1 MTRYRNL
8 ARLALATV
16 ALATPAAA
24 SDPATFPFPPCLR
37 LETAEGAI
45 LIELAPDAAP
55 AAVAAIGR
63 LARGPIYDAAVLPN
77 PDAAQGTG
85 YFDGQPFDFAKPKL
99 ELRLAGRAPAAAFAV
114 SAELDAAA
122 VGLDE
127 QLVADAGEAMDRL
140 QMELLPARKRPTSE
154 RRATPRLEEWA
165 ERLEQGG
172 YDPSFL
178 VGTSRKELLEAIG
191 YRFTD
196 GLATRPAVRGAVALV
211 PSSPTE
217 ATMTLAILL
226 ADHPRRTGRWVV
238 VGHVVSGLELADEIA
253 SRPLASVETRNYR
266 PLVPVTVERGI
277 VVDSCSGTSEGG
289 PS

>member
-1 MTRYRNL
+1 MRSNPG
-8 ARLALATV
+8 ATFV
-16 ALATPAAA
+16 ALMLAIAAQPGCADSAPVPAG
-24 SDPATFPFPPCLR
+24 CLR

-45 LIELAPDAAP
+45 EIELARDAAP
-55 AAVAAIGR
+55 GAVAAIER
-63 LARGPIYDAAVLPN
+63 LARGPIYDLDLVPRAEAARE
-77 PDAAQGTG
+77 TG

-99 ELRLAGRAPAAAFAV
+99 ELRLAGRAPAAAFSIA
-114 SAELDAAA
+114 AELDATAL
-122 VGLDE
+122 GLDE
-127 QLVADAGEAMDRL
+127 QQVADAGEAMDRL

-165 ERLEQGG
+165 TRFEQGG

-196 GLATRPAVRGAVALV
+196 GLATRPALRGAVALV

-217 ATMTLAILL
+217 ATMTLSILL
-226 ADHPRRTGRWVV
+226 ADHPRRSGRWVV

-253 SRPLASVETRNYR
+253 SRPLASVEMSNYR
-266 PLVPVTVERGI
+266 PLSPVTVERASSHS
-277 VVDSCSGTSEGG
+277 SCEETSKGG
-289 PS
+289 AA

>member
-8 ARLALATV
+8 ARIALATF

-24 SDPATFPFPPCLR
+24 SDPATLPFPPCLK

-45 LIELAPDAAP
+45 VIELAPDAAP

-77 PDAAQGTG
+77 PGAAKGTG

-99 ELRLAGRAPAAAFAV
+99 ELRLAGRAPAAAFSIA
-114 SAELDAAA
+114 AELDATAL
-122 VGLDE
+122 GLDE
-127 QLVADAGEAMDRL
+127 QQVADAGEAMDRL
-140 QMELLPARKRPTSE
+140 QMELLPARQRPTSE

-165 ERLEQGG
+165 ARFEQGG

-178 VGTSRKELLEAIG
+178 VGTSREELLEAIG

-196 GLATRPAVRGAVALV
+196 GLATRPALRGAVALV

-217 ATMTLAILL
+217 ATMTLSILL
-226 ADHPRRTGRWVV
+226 ADHPRRSGRWVV

-253 SRPLASVETRNYR
+253 SRPLASVEMRNYR
-266 PLVPVTVERGI
+266 PLSPVTVERASI
-277 VVDSCSGTSEGG
+277 LSSCEETSKGG
-289 PS
+289 AA